1 MTTFTLLISHHLR
14 PYPMDIRFGNH
25 PATKNLAVRS
35 RPARK
40 VAGRMKNLSCL
51 FTRPFTTSVSHLFFW
66 PLKWGQ
72 FHFFLTIASGP
83 RVMHGIQDSLLA
95 PEKKKNQR
103 EHFNPAKLFWWFEF
117 LQSSRVT
124 TCLFFH
130 AFFLVFQFSPPPPPS
145 QEIGFEMMA
154 SKPLLL
160 RWLKP
165 TPPEQ

>member
-95 PEKKKNQR
+95 PEKKKKTERTFQSR
-103 EHFNPAKLFWWFEF
+103 EAFLMIRIPSEF
-117 LQSSRVT
+117 KGHDLP
-124 TCLFFH
+124 FFPC
-130 AFFLVFQFSPPPPPS
+130 FFFGFSIFTPPS
-145 QEIGFEMMA
+145 PF
-154 SKPLLL
+154 P
-160 RWLKP
+160 RNWV
-165 TPPEQ
+165 

>member
-25 PATKNLAVRS
+25 PATKNLGVRS

-95 PEKKKNQR
+95 PEKKKIAR
-103 EHFNPAKLFWWFEF
+103 ENISIPRSFSDDSNSFRV
-117 LQSSRVT
+117 QGSRP
-124 TCLFFH
+124 
-130 AFFLVFQFSPPPPPS
+130 AFFSMFFFVF
-145 QEIGFEMMA
+145 
-154 SKPLLL
+154 
-160 RWLKP
+160 
-165 TPPEQ
+165 

>member
-1 MTTFTLLISHHLR
+1 MKLPSFFPTKISMTTFTLLISHHLR

-25 PATKNLAVRS
+25 PATKNLGVRS

-95 PEKKKNQR
+95 PEKKKTPERTFQSR
-103 EHFNPAKLFWWFEF
+103 EAFQMIRIPSEF
-117 LQSSRVT
+117 KGHDL
-124 TCLFFH
+124 LFFH
-130 AFFLVFQFSPPPPPS
+130 VFFCFLIFTPPPPP
-145 QEIGFEMMA
+145 F
-154 SKPLLL
+154 P
-160 RWLKP
+160 RNWV
-165 TPPEQ
+165 